1 MEEDSN
7 AMRNGMA
14 YQYMIIIYDLISQ
27 KRKLEDS
34 SRLEV
39 SLAVDGYEVAAT
51 GIQIQYRRD
60 EDSSLTFFL

>member
-14 YQYMIIIYDLISQ
+14 YQYMIIIYDLISR

-39 SLAVDGYEVAAT
+39 SLAVDGY
-51 GIQIQYRRD
+51 
-60 EDSSLTFFL
+60 